1 MSDAEPIAIV
11 PKNSRE
17 EVRVDLTEFKGHNLV
32 DIRVFAD
39 DGSKQTATKKGI
51 SLAIAK
57 LPALIDA
64 LRKAETEARRRGLI
78 AQRERVE
85 TADGDLFSSY

>member
-1 MSDAEPIAIV
+1 MNAPIATIE
-11 PKNSRE
+11 KNSRE
-17 EVRVDLTEFKGHNLV
+17 KVYIDLTEFKGHNLI

-39 DGSKQTATKKGI
+39 NGSEQTATRKGI